1 MLTLLSE
8 CHFWTNRDEIHIK
21 DTDYGAFK
29 YLRSRDIDPENVLQ
43 LAKREYAENRDC
55 QVVLKNHKTS
65 RLKDNI
71 KKLDE
76 FLHTQKIIHSE
87 WRTGSVLLML
97 FANGVICHISVDIYV
112 GDILC
117 LAFDKYLIG
126 KLAAD
131 VITDAIFTPQH
142 IVLAY
147 NTNQVTVVHLQK
159 PNMQPAVPEKIVNM
173 DPKIFHV
180 LIPGTAERKLSRRL
194 AVNPSCDLIAIWT
207 KSSQNEVFPWRPTV
221 RDQDRANIHVFKL
234 KNSQLEA
241 ISYAW
246 SENDPLRVDFLRST
260 GNQIFIIEEKVSR
273 KGEVSAEVCSY
284 ELGEGKMQRAIITSI
299 PMGTQ
304 ICSFE
309 FSPDQEKLFLGTID
323 RYVCIHDL
331 VKQTSRFLPKIEII
345 PTKCTWH
352 ADSSLIMVGNDTA
365 QFQCFDVALQPIA
378 NQLISEVVTPVNLL
392 DLSHYFAIQPMLLD
406 MNFSRKPEVHNFP
419 FPFAQADCFL
429 LLVFDNGPVA
439 CLRFVCGAGMAGDIH
454 NSGLT
459 ADVIL
464 DRYVSMNHLEK
475 AVNLLQALNWETYG
489 AMCLLSLHKIANFV
503 FIQKDLKRNR
513 LECLTNALKTFTDG
527 LSEETKDEFSDQVYD
542 IKRRFFF
549 FLLRNN
555 LYAESFEVAMD
566 IEDYDLFMDLFHAT
580 RTIPELIELSHE
592 AYAQAEILFDES
604 CSGSSDLDSSC
615 SESSSYSDNYQNNQK
630 PGPTVSSHRV
640 MGQWKHEKAVS
651 TLKNYVPPLPS
662 FKSKIYNAE
671 NIKINIPKPELRI
684 STSADFNSPSRT
696 ATLARTKKVSTSQ
709 QLELRQ
715 DDQLLTSRNSD
726 YGYHVEPNRWASS
739 LAKPELTMVN
749 PDVPCT
755 SKAANLL
762 RNSQVSQ
769 ISQENN
775 TDYRN
780 ESPQEYLIEET
791 YMPRPNLSNFG
802 RISQNIAPP
811 LPDLRHLQISSP
823 SSHDINTS
831 STQWNQVPDQTLG
844 IPMIPN
850 APTHPYMPSTSH
862 NILPRASTHLTGNDA
877 SIPAPAAVASGVSSP
892 RIPDHNVFQPKFYQH
907 PLVSVTIPPT
917 TMFTPIDELPARLP
931 IRKPTASILSN
942 GSSLV
947 SNNTLGSNVNPVNG
961 TMTTK
966 KDPGE
971 KNKVKFSDT
980 VQVAVV
986 PEIPRKEKP
995 LPPKRNGHTRPR
1007 NLTNPKKELADS
1019 LPLCHPHDDYLK
1031 DFDPLPESLPRMSKS
1046 SSSSGK
1052 DSKSQSNESKSNPS
1066 IKVVHFGVV

>member
-8 CHFWTNRDEIHIK
+8 CHFWTKRDDIHIK

-29 YLRSRDIDPENVLQ
+29 YLRNRDIDPDNILQ
-43 LAKREYAENRDC
+43 LAKREYAESRDC
-55 QVVLKNHKTS
+55 QVLLKNQKTS

-76 FLHTQKIIHSE
+76 FFQTQKIIHSE
-87 WRTGSVLLML
+87 WRTGSVLLIL

-159 PNMQPAVPEKIVNM
+159 PNTQPAVPEKIVNM

-180 LIPGTAERKLSRRL
+180 LIPGTAERKLPRRL
-194 AVNPSCDLIAIWT
+194 AVNANCDLIAIWT

-221 RDQDRANIHVFKL
+221 RDQDRANIHVLKL
-234 KNSQLEA
+234 KNAQLEA
-241 ISYAW
+241 IAYCW

-260 GNQIFIIEEKVSR
+260 SNQIFIIEEKVSR

-284 ELGEGKMQRAIITSI
+284 ELGEGKMQRAIITTI

-304 ICSFE
+304 ICCFE
-309 FSPDQEKLFLGTID
+309 FSPDQEKLFLGTVD
-323 RYVCIHDL
+323 RHVCIHDL

-345 PTKCTWH
+345 PTKCSWH

-365 QFQCFDVALQPIA
+365 QFQCFDIALQPIA

-392 DLSHYFAIQPMLLD
+392 DLSHYFAAKPTLLD
-406 MNFSRKPEVHNFP
+406 MSFSRKPEVHNFP
-419 FPFAQADCFL
+419 FPFAQSDCFL

-464 DRYVSMNHLEK
+464 DRYLSMNHLEK

-489 AMCLLSLHKIANFV
+489 AMCLLSLHKIANYVFV
-503 FIQKDLKRNR
+503 QKELKRSR
-513 LECLTNALKTFTDG
+513 LELLTKALTTFTDA

-555 LYAESFEVAMD
+555 LYHESFDVAMD

-580 RTIPELIELSHE
+580 RTTPELLELSHE
-592 AYAQAEILFDES
+592 AYAQAEQLFDES
-604 CSGSSDLDSSC
+604 CSGSSETDSSC
-615 SESSSYSDNYQNNQK
+615 SESSSYSDNYQSNQK
-630 PGPTVSSHRV
+630 SVVVGSHRV

-684 STSADFNSPSRT
+684 STSADFSSPSGRT
-696 ATLARTKKVSTSQ
+696 ATLSRTKRVSTSQQ

-715 DDQLLTSRNSD
+715 DERYAWTPK
-726 YGYHVEPNRWASS
+726 VEQ
-739 LAKPELTMVN
+739 TMV
-749 PDVPCT
+749 DLDIPCT
-755 SKAANLL
+755 SKAATLL
-762 RNSQVSQ
+762 RNPETHMSPEYQ
-769 ISQENN
+769 
-775 TDYRN
+775 RN
-780 ESPQEYLIEET
+780 DSPQDYLIEESF
-791 YMPRPNLSNFG
+791 MPRANLSNFN
-802 RISQNIAPP
+802 RMPPP
-811 LPDLRHLQISSP
+811 LPDLRHLQISSQSP
-823 SSHDINTS
+823 NEMNSSSPTL
-831 STQWNQVPDQTLG
+831 QWSQVPDQTLG

-862 NILPRASTHLTGNDA
+862 NILPRASTHLTGGGD
-877 SIPAPAAVASGVSSP
+877 SP
-892 RIPDHNVFQPKFYQH
+892 RIPEPSTNVFQPKFYQH

-917 TMFTPIDELPARLP
+917 TLFTPIDEMPARLP
-931 IRKPTASILSN
+931 IRKPPASILSN
-942 GSSLV
+942 GSSLM
-947 SNNTLGSNVNPVNG
+947 SNNALASSLSPSNG

-966 KDPGE
+966 KDPSE

-986 PEIPRKEKP
+986 PEIPRKDKP
-995 LPPKRNGHTRPR
+995 LPPKRNGHVRPR

-1019 LPLCHPHDDYLK
+1019 LPLCHPNDDYLK
-1031 DFDPLPESLPRMSKS
+1031 DFDPLPEESLPRVSKS
-1046 SSSSGK
+1046 SSK
-1052 DSKSQSNESKSNPS
+1052 ESKSQQHESKSNPS

>member
-8 CHFWTNRDEIHIK
+8 CHFWTHRDEIHIK

-29 YLRSRDIDPENVLQ
+29 YLRNRDIDPENILQ
-43 LAKREYAENRDC
+43 CAKRQYAESRDC
-55 QVVLKNHKTS
+55 QIVLKNQKTT

-76 FLHTQKIIHSE
+76 FFQTQKIIHSE
-87 WRTGSVLLML
+87 WKTGSVLLIL
-97 FANGVICHISVDIYV
+97 FANGVICHISVDVYV

-117 LAFDKYLIG
+117 LVFDKYLIG

-131 VITDAIFTPQH
+131 VITDAIFTSQH

-159 PNMQPAVPEKIVNM
+159 PNMQPAMPEKIVNM

-180 LIPGTAERKLSRRL
+180 LIPGTAERKLARKL

-234 KNSQLEA
+234 KNAQLEA
-241 ISYAW
+241 ISYCW

-284 ELGEGKMQRAIITSI
+284 ELGEGKMQRAIITTI

-304 ICSFE
+304 ICCFE

-345 PTKCTWH
+345 PTKCSWH

-365 QFQCFDVALQPIA
+365 QFQCFDIALQSIG

-392 DLSHYFAIQPMLLD
+392 DLSHYFTGQPMLLD
-406 MNFSRKPEVHNFP
+406 MSFSRKPEVQNFP
-419 FPFAQADCFL
+419 FPYAQADCFL
-429 LLVFDNGPVA
+429 LLVFENGPAA
-439 CLRFVCGAGMAGDIH
+439 CLKFVCGAGMAGDIH

-464 DRYVSMNHLEK
+464 DRYLAMNHMEK

-489 AMCLLSLHKIANFV
+489 AICLLSLHKISNYV
-503 FIQKDLKRNR
+503 FIQKEFKRSR
-513 LECLTNALKTFTDG
+513 LEALTKALKTFTDG

-555 LYAESFEVAMD
+555 LFHESFDVAMD
-566 IEDYDLFMDLFHAT
+566 IEDYDLFMDLFHST
-580 RTIPELIELSHE
+580 RTNPELIELSHE
-592 AYAQAEILFDES
+592 AYSQAEQLFEES
-604 CSGSSDLDSSC
+604 CSSGSSETDSSC
-615 SESSSYSDNYQNNQK
+615 SESSSCLDNQK
-630 PGPTVSSHRV
+630 SGPLRSHRV
-640 MGQWKHEKAVS
+640 MGEWKHEKAVS

-662 FKSKIYNAE
+662 FKSNIYNAE

-684 STSADFNSPSRT
+684 STSADSVSSPSRTT

-715 DDQLLTSRNSD
+715 ETL
-726 YGYHVEPNRWASS
+726 PNRWTSS
-739 LAKPELTMVN
+739 KPELTMLD
-749 PDVPCT
+749 PDVPST
-755 SKAANLL
+755 SKAANFL
-762 RNSQVSQ
+762 RNSQPTS
-769 ISQENN
+769 S
-775 TDYRN
+775 DYRN
-780 ESPQEYLIEET
+780 ESPQDEYLIEET
-791 YMPRPNLSNFG
+791 FMPRANLSNF
-802 RISQNIAPP
+802 RNIPPP

-823 SSHDINTS
+823 PIETPVL
-831 STQWNQVPDQTLG
+831 QWSQVPDQTLG

-862 NILPRASTHLTGNDA
+862 NILPRASTHLNHHTPVEM
-877 SIPAPAAVASGVSSP
+877 SSSP
-892 RIPDHNVFQPKFYQH
+892 RISDQNVFQPKFYQH

-917 TMFTPIDELPARLP
+917 TMFSPIDEIPARLP

-947 SNNTLGSNVNPVNG
+947 SNNPLPTNG
-961 TMTTK
+961 IATTK

-995 LPPKRNGHTRPR
+995 LPPKRNGHIRPR
-1007 NLTNPKKELADS
+1007 NNLTNPKKELADS

-1031 DFDPLPESLPRMSKS
+1031 DFDPLPEESQPRNSKS
-1046 SSSSGK
+1046 SSSSSSSK
-1052 DSKSQSNESKSNPS
+1052 DNKSPSESKSNPS

>member
-1 MLTLLSE
+1 MLTLVSE
-8 CHFWTNRDEIHIK
+8 CHFWTNRDEINIK

-29 YLRSRDIDPENVLQ
+29 YLRNRDIDPDNILQ

-55 QVVLKNHKTS
+55 QVILKNQKTS

-76 FLHTQKIIHSE
+76 FFQTQKIIHSE
-87 WRTGSVLLML
+87 WRTGSVLLIL

-117 LAFDKYLIG
+117 LVFDKYLIG

-159 PNMQPAVPEKIVNM
+159 PNMQPAVPEKIINM

-180 LIPGTAERKLSRRL
+180 LIPGTGERKLSRRL

-234 KNSQLEA
+234 KNAQLEA

-260 GNQIFIIEEKVSR
+260 GNQIFIIEQKVSR

-323 RYVCIHDL
+323 RYVCVHDL

-345 PTKCTWH
+345 PTKCSWH

-365 QFQCFDVALQPIA
+365 QFQCFDIALQPIA

-406 MNFSRKPEVHNFP
+406 MSFSQKPEVHNFP

-464 DRYVSMNHLEK
+464 DRYLSMNHLEK

-503 FIQKDLKRNR
+503 FIQKELKRSR
-513 LECLTNALKTFTDG
+513 LELLTKALKTFTDG

-555 LYAESFEVAMD
+555 LYAESFDVAMD

-580 RTIPELIELSHE
+580 RTNPELVELSHE
-592 AYAQAEILFDES
+592 AYAQAELLFDES
-604 CSGSSDLDSSC
+604 CSGSSESDTSC

-630 PGPTVSSHRV
+630 SGAVSSHRV

-715 DDQLLTSRNSD
+715 DEQMNSRTMPLRNSD
-726 YGYHVEPNRWASS
+726 YGFNEEANRWTGTIP
-739 LAKPELTMVN
+739 KPEHTMVDPN
-749 PDVPCT
+749 IPGT
-755 SKAANLL
+755 SKAATLL
-762 RNSQVSQ
+762 RNSHSL
-769 ISQENN
+769 ENHSE
-775 TDYRN
+775 YRN
-780 ESPQEYLIEET
+780 DSPQDYMIEET
-791 YMPRPNLSNFG
+791 TFMPRPNLSNFG
-802 RISQNIAPP
+802 RLSQNIPPP
-811 LPDLRHLQISSP
+811 LPDLRHLQITSP
-823 SSHDINTS
+823 NETS
-831 STQWNQVPDQTLG
+831 STLQWAQVPDQTLG

-862 NILPRASTHLTGNDA
+862 NILPRASTHLAGTND
-877 SIPAPAAVASGVSSP
+877 SGSP
-892 RIPDHNVFQPKFYQH
+892 RIPPDQSGGFQPKIYHH

-917 TMFTPIDELPARLP
+917 TMFTPIDELPVRLP

-947 SNNTLGSNVNPVNG
+947 SNNTLASNANTLNG
-961 TMTTK
+961 TTTTK
-966 KDPGE
+966 KDSGE

-986 PEIPRKEKP
+986 PEIPRKDKP
-995 LPPKRNGHTRPR
+995 LPPKRNGHIRPR

-1031 DFDPLPESLPRMSKS
+1031 DFDPLPEESLPRISKS
-1046 SSSSGK
+1046 SSK
-1052 DSKSQSNESKSNPS
+1052 DSKSQNESKSNPS